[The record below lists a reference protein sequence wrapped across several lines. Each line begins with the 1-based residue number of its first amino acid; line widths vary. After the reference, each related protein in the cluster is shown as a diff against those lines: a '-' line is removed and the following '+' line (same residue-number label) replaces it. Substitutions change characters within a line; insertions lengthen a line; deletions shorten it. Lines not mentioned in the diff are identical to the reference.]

1 MQAEAIVFGVFFV
14 VSFVCMLH
22 LWLRRDTTPGVKL
35 LWTCV
40 LVLPLA
46 GPIFYGGFFRPPDAS
61 RYRKHW
67 PDDRGGLPPG
77 GVSAA
82 RR

>member
-1 MQAEAIVFGVFFV
+1 MHAEAVVFGLFFL

-22 LWLRRDTTPGVKL
+22 LWLRRDTAPGVKL
-35 LWTCV
+35 LWTFV
-40 LVLPLA
+40 LFVPLA
-46 GPIFYGGFFRPPDAS
+46 GPIFYGGLFRPPDPS

-77 GVSAA
+77 GAA
-82 RR
+82 AGMR